1 MVVILFA
8 HGQETWRDE
17 HWVKEISFQVPA
29 YLPDNAT
36 SDRYEWNIT
45 VMRQTGTKP
54 SGMPEGTPVSPASD
68 TWYFTWTVPPPT
80 PTPRDTDTPV
90 PPPTDT
96 PVPPPTDTPVP
107 PPTDTPVPQ

>member
-17 HWVKEISFQVPA
+17 HWVKETSFQVPA

-45 VMRQTGTKP
+45 VMRQTGTRAD
-54 SGMPEGTPVSPASD
+54 GMPEGTPLSPASD
-68 TWYFTWTVPPPT
+68 TWHFTWTVAPSAPT
-80 PTPRDTDTPV
+80 PE
-90 PPPTDT
+90 PPTDT

-107 PPTDTPVPQ
+107 PPTDTPVPT